1 MKKLTLIL
9 ITIALLICFKPAD
22 ISAQTGD
29 VAVGAGIVYGADV
42 EEIGIQLGGTYS
54 FNPNIRF
61 GADLIY
67 WLIGDEDFFGASF
80 STNAFEINGNF
91 HYIFHDTRDL
101 TLYGLAS
108 AGIHIVSV
116 SVDIPGFGS
125 ESESDS
131 EVAIG
136 VGAGLEYNLGGVKLY
151 AEPRVFL
158 SGLDQ
163 FQLAAGVRIPF

>member
-1 MKKLTLIL
+1 MKKLHI
-9 ITIALLICFKPAD
+9 LLISLALSLTLQSG
-22 ISAQTGD
+22 IATAQTGD
-29 VAVGAGIVYGADV
+29 ISVGAGIAYGFDV
-42 EEIGIQLGGTYS
+42 EEIGIQVGGTYT

-61 GADLIY
+61 GADIIY
-67 WLIGDEDFFGASF
+67 WLLPSEDFFGASF
-80 STNAFEINGNF
+80 DMNAFEINGNF

-131 EVAIG
+131 DVAIG
-136 VGAGLEYNLGGVKLY
+136 VGAGVEYNLGGLKLY

-163 FQLAAGVRIPF
+163 FALSAGIRIPL